1 MGSCPG
7 ATDQQ
12 MMHGTRSIEEVS
24 GHGSKEACLQIVL
37 GDCAGGALEEEK
49 QFLEELEVV
58 GMWDGN

>member
-12 MMHGTRSIEEVS
+12 MMHGARSIEEVS
-24 GHGSKEACLQIVL
+24 GRGSKEACLQNVL
-37 GDCAGGALEEEK
+37 GDCAGGQALEEEEK

-58 GMWDGN
+58 GM